1 MYVTCPRCSQQN
13 YATATQC
20 AYCASPLTPAPQ
32 PAQAF
37 AQTNAP
43 GFAGGVTGGGG
54 AGGGGTTGQPQI
66 GQLIDRKYR
75 IEKVLG
81 QGGMGVVY
89 LGHDVN
95 ADQKVVIKAILPEFA
110 NRGDFRERTLS
121 EGKALAKIDH
131 QNVVRFYS
139 IVNHPETNELYI
151 VMQFIEGESL
161 DHTLERANASGQK
174 LPIPEV
180 VRIFKMAL
188 DGVHAAHVEG
198 LMHRD
203 LKPANIIVRQK
214 DGVAKV
220 MDFGIA
226 KAEGATKGPTQ
237 AGGIVGSLFY
247 MAPEQIKGARDL
259 DKRLD
264 VYAMG
269 IVLYELVTGVV
280 PFDGETEYDIMT
292 QHISNPV
299 PSVLHKRPDAPPWI
313 DEVIAKATQKERQNR
328 YQSCEEMRKAVDA
341 LDGGLAVPRSMTA
354 YESSI
359 ADAGA
364 PAKGGTAAMSA
375 MPANQPSGAFPGPP
389 GFPPPGTSSP
399 GIPPAQAYEP
409 PPKKGGSTGLVIGI
423 LAVLLIGGG
432 VGGYFAFVH
441 DDGKTAKADGN
452 SGDKDKKG
460 GDDKGDKK
468 GDDKGDKKPDK
479 KGDDDD
485 KKPKKGDDDDKKKPA
500 KKSPLAALVGEW
512 KTDVTNRVL
521 KAELSGD
528 EVEFKVVDPAQW
540 DGAFVKDEVRFK
552 LKKGADDK
560 TFEVVDRYRP
570 APPTGKTYNT
580 GALASCV
587 IESTAV
593 AGKTLEATLK
603 TDDQLEVMLATM
615 GVDLTFDA
623 GDATKVSSC
632 KPKPASGTVKATL
645 RKQK

>member
-1 MYVTCPRCSQQN
+1 MYVPCPRCGQQN
-13 YATATQC
+13 YATATPC
-20 AYCASPLTPAPQ
+20 AYCATPLTPAPQ

-37 AQTNAP
+37 APTNAP
-43 GFAGGVTGGGG
+43 GFAGGVTGGGAG
-54 AGGGGTTGQPQI
+54 IGGGGSAGQPQI

-139 IVNHPETNELYI
+139 IINHAETSELYI

-292 QHISNPV
+292 QHMSVPV
-299 PSVLHKRPDAPPWI
+299 PSVLAKRPDAPPWI
-313 DEVIAKATQKERQNR
+313 DEVIAKATQKERNAR

-341 LDGGLAVPRSMTA
+341 FDGGIAVPRSMTA
-354 YESSI
+354 YESSTS
-359 ADAGA
+359 DAG
-364 PAKGGTAAMSA
+364 PIKGGTAAMSA
-375 MPANQPSGAFPGPP
+375 MPSQPGPGPGAFPGPP
-389 GFPPPGTSSP
+389 GFPPPGGSNP
-399 GIPPAQAYEP
+399 GPMIPAGQYESA
-409 PPKKGGSTGLVIGI
+409 PPKKGGNTGLVIGVV
-423 LAVLLIGGG
+423 VLLLAGGG
-432 VGGYFAFVH
+432 VGAYFAFGQ
-441 DDGKTAKADGN
+441 DDSGKTAKADGN
-452 SGDKDKKG
+452 SGDKG
-460 GDDKGDKK
+460 DKGDKK
-468 GDDKGDKKPDK
+468 PDKKDDKGDKKPDK

-485 KKPKKGDDDDKKKPA
+485 KKPGKDDKKPV
-500 KKSPLAALVGEW
+500 KKNPLAVLVGEW
-512 KTDVTNRVL
+512 KTDTTNRLL

-528 EVEFKVVDPAQW
+528 EVEFKVVDPKEW

-570 APPTGKTYNT
+570 APGTGKTYTT
-580 GALASCV
+580 GALASC
-587 IESTAV
+587 ILESTTV
-593 AGKTLEATLK
+593 ASKTLEATLK
-603 TDDQLEVMLATM
+603 TDDHIEVQLATAT
-615 GVDLTFDA
+615 VAVILDA
-623 GDATKVSSC
+623 GDATKIASC
-632 KPKPASGTVKATL
+632 KPNPATGTVKATL